1 MGHSARCP
9 NVGCGLNLWQW
20 ISGSHLQASF
30 PRPQKQPV
38 RAQMQLRTPEFCSH
52 CFKQRN
58 TISKCKQINSSEQFW
73 HKSSM
78 STTDLPSHLLLLMPV
93 SRVTSG
99 FALHRGELKSSLCL
113 STDSLGNCQEQKRQ
127 TQGCSHLFVQAKTIL
142 VIFST
147 YIHEVSSQ
155 FIILLGC
162 SYISILRQS
171 IQINCCFTWSVG
183 IGSWS
188 VTDRSCFLEIL
199 TQNTNAISRT

>member
-1 MGHSARCP
+1 MWA
-9 NVGCGLNLWQW
+9 VGL
-20 ISGSHLQASF
+20 ISGSEFQDLISKHLS
-30 PRPQKQPV
+30 RDHKSN
-38 RAQMQLRTPEFCSH
+38 LSELKCSSELLNSAVIAL
-52 CFKQRN
+52 KQRN

-73 HKSSM
+73 QKSSM

-188 VTDRSCFLEIL
+188 ITDRSCFLEIL